1 MAAPAAPLAPEA
13 GLGVAA
19 IATALGWL
27 VLAVALWIYRRSVGK
42 VLLYLAGRM
51 DAIAV
56 TVLSHKIRPLAPLS
70 ASLRYVHKQIDHM
83 LAEGMLACEK
93 ATVYLLVQM
102 RNLLMWAVRETAD
115 LAEATAHALGMQR
128 IVNVPDT
135 VRSLTAPLRSA
146 IAQLRRTAIALDH
159 QIDATFGR
167 ARRGIDALTKPVTKT
182 LPKAIKRLGARVAVL
197 ERGVASPRWWRKH
210 WASVIT
216 PAIAV
221 GIFTAALS
229 RLGLRWLRCSNV
241 KKAGR
246 GICGMDS
253 SLLEDLLFGVAT
265 FALVLN
271 LEEFAKQ
278 MGEVVEDSAK
288 YVTNKVT

>member
-27 VLAVALWIYRRSVGK
+27 VLACVLWIYRRSLGR
-42 VLLYLAGRM
+42 LLIYFADKL
-51 DAIAV
+51 DAIRFLRV
-56 TVLSHKIRPLAPLS
+56 RPLGPLAS
-70 ASLRYVHKQIDHM
+70 ALRYVHKQTDHF

-102 RNLLMWAVRETAD
+102 RNLLVWAVRETAD

-128 IVNVPDT
+128 LVNVPDI
-135 VRSLTAPLRSA
+135 VNALLAPLRSA

-159 QIDATFGR
+159 QIEATFGR

-182 LPKAIKRLGARVAVL
+182 LPKAIRNVGARVGRI
-197 ERGVASPRWWRKH
+197 ERTYASKKWWAKH
-210 WASVIT
+210 WESVLGGT
-216 PAIAV
+216 VAV

-241 KKAGR
+241 KKAGK

-278 MGEVVEDSAK
+278 MGDVVEDSAK

>member
-1 MAAPAAPLAPEA
+1 MSDVAAPAAPLAPEA

-27 VLAVALWIYRRSVGK
+27 ILAVILWVYRRSLGRL
-42 VLLYLAGRM
+42 LLYFADRLDSIRFLR
-51 DAIAV
+51 V
-56 TVLSHKIRPLAPLS
+56 RPLGPLA
-70 ASLRYVHKQIDHM
+70 ASLRYVHKQIDHY

-182 LPKAIKRLGARVAVL
+182 LPKAIRSVSARVGRL

-216 PAIAV
+216 PAIAA

-241 KKAGR
+241 KKAGKSV
-246 GICGMDS
+246 CGMDA
-253 SLLEDLLFGVAT
+253 SLLDDLLFGIVT
-265 FALVLN
+265 LGIVLN
-271 LEEFAKQ
+271 VREFSREMQ
-278 MGEVVEDSAK
+278 EVAEDSTR
-288 YVTNKVT
+288 YIVNRVT